1 MEDAINEA
9 FNMIQMAQQMS
20 LVVQEERDR
29 LKDPSLKNLDLKIG
43 INSGKI
49 VGYIIGSKVVRYD
62 IFGED
67 VLTASQIMEKSSPGT
82 LLVSDAT
89 RRLLLRKSQ
98 IYETF
103 DWEESISFNK
113 HGDVTHPV
121 HTYTC
126 EPIFG
131 GLDELSIEEESQSN
145 NNETKKDK

>member
-1 MEDAINEA
+1 M
-9 FNMIQMAQQMS
+9 
-20 LVVQEERDR
+20 
-29 LKDPSLKNLDLKIG
+29 KNLDLKIG

-67 VLTASQIMEKSSPGT
+67 VLTASQIMENSSPGT

-103 DWEESISFNK
+103 DWEENISFSK
-113 HGDVTHPV
+113 LGDGAQQV

-131 GLDELSIEEESQSN
+131 EVDSFSIENDNQSN